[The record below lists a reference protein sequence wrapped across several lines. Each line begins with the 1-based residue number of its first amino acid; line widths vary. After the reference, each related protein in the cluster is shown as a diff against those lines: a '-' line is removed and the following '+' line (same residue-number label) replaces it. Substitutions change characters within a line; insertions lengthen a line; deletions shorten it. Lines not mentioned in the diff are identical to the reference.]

1 MPFRREA
8 EEDSIAKGPQPSR
21 RSISGIFAKFRHPPR
36 LVFGI
41 RSHPLDRPPLAK
53 IYQRHDYAA
62 EVKAAFE
69 KWSAPVTSLVANP
82 AKAAA

>member
-1 MPFRREA
+1 
-8 EEDSIAKGPQPSR
+8 
-21 RSISGIFAKFRHPPR
+21 
-36 LVFGI
+36 
-41 RSHPLDRPPLAK
+41 LDRQPLAK
-53 IYQRHDYAA
+53 IYRRHDFAA